1 MSNPA
6 VSPSVKG
13 KSQAPSLDR
22 RTWLGALIAMPVL
35 FNTACGFKLRGSVSI
50 PYKAIA
56 ITGNPSPPLRSD
68 LEMMILTGSDS
79 RVVNN
84 TKDADLILEI
94 ISEVN
99 SREIL
104 AYNATGQISAY
115 RLNSRVEFRATDQNG
130 VDVVPEA
137 EIYVTRD
144 MDFSVST
151 VLATDVQMVQFTNE
165 MRSNLALQILR
176 RVSATARPRTP
187 TSGGA
192 KPVMGKP

>member
-1 MSNPA
+1 M
-6 VSPSVKG
+6 SPSAKG
-13 KSQAPSLDR
+13 KSQAPNLDR
-22 RTWLGALIAMPVL
+22 RAWLGALIALPA
-35 FNTACGFKLRGSVSI
+35 FFTTACGFKLRGSVSI
-50 PYKAIA
+50 PYKSIVIA
-56 ITGNPSPPLRSD
+56 GNPSPLLRSD

-84 TKDADLILEI
+84 SKDADLILEI
-94 ISEVN
+94 ISEVS

-104 AYNATGQISAY
+104 AYSSTGQISAY
-115 RLNSRVEFRATDQNG
+115 RLNSRVAFMATDQNG
-130 VDVVPEA
+130 VDVVPES

-151 VLATDVQMVQFTNE
+151 VLATDVQQQQFTNE

-176 RVSATARPRTP
+176 RISATAKPRAP
-187 TSGGA
+187 ASSSA

>member
-1 MSNPA
+1 M
-6 VSPSVKG
+6 SPSAQA
-13 KSQAPSLDR
+13 KSSIPSLGR
-22 RTWLGALIAMPVL
+22 RTWLGALIALPAL
-35 FNTACGFKLRGSVSI
+35 LTSACGFKLRGSVSI
-50 PYKAIA
+50 PYKVLA
-56 ITGNPSPPLRSD
+56 ITGNPSPPLRAD
-68 LEMMILTGSDS
+68 LEMIVLTGSDAK
-79 RVVNN
+79 VANN
-84 TKDADLILEI
+84 AKDADLILEI

-104 AYNATGQISAY
+104 AYNAAGQISAY

-165 MRSNLALQILR
+165 MRTNLALQILR
-176 RVSATARPRTP
+176 RVSATARPRVSAP
-187 TSGGA
+187 SGA
-192 KPVMGKP
+192 KPLMGKP

>member
-1 MSNPA
+1 
-6 VSPSVKG
+6 VSSSAKG
-13 KSQAPSLDR
+13 KSQGPSLDR
-22 RTWLGALIAMPVL
+22 RAWLGALIALPTL
-35 FNTACGFKLRGSVSI
+35 FTTACGFRLRGSVSI
-50 PYKAIA
+50 PYKVLA
-56 ITGNPSPPLRSD
+56 ITGAPSPLLRAD
-68 LEMMILTGSDS
+68 LEMIILTGSNAK
-79 RVVNN
+79 VANN
-84 TKDADLILEI
+84 AKDADLILEI

-104 AYNATGQISAY
+104 AYNAAGQISAY

-151 VLATDVQMVQFTNE
+151 VLATDVQQQQFTNA
-165 MRSNLALQILR
+165 MRMDLSLQILR
-176 RVSATARPRTP
+176 RISAAAKPRAPAP
-187 TSGGA
+187 TGA

>member
-1 MSNPA
+1 
-6 VSPSVKG
+6 VSSSAKG

-22 RTWLGALIAMPVL
+22 RTWLGALIALPTL
-35 FNTACGFKLRGSVSI
+35 FTTACGFKLRGSVSI
-50 PYKAIA
+50 PYKVIA
-56 ITGNPSPPLRSD
+56 ITGVPSPLLRSD
-68 LEMMILTGSDS
+68 LEMIILTGSDS
-79 RVVNN
+79 KVANN
-84 TKDADLILEI
+84 AKDADLILEI

-115 RLNSRVEFRATDQNG
+115 RLNSRVAFMATDQNG
-130 VDVVPEA
+130 VDVVPES

-151 VLATDVQMVQFTNE
+151 VLATDVQQQQFTNA
-165 MRSNLALQILR
+165 MRMDLSLQILR
-176 RVSATARPRTP
+176 RISATAKPRAP
-187 TSGGA
+187 APSGA